1 MKSIIQDEKKCF
13 ITGRTYWLE
22 EHHIFFGRPKRKLS
36 EKYGLKVYLSREF
49 HRGTKGIHSGNRE
62 LDLKLKRIAQQ
73 KFEEV
78 YTFNDLP
85 YKAIATLKQGDM
97 RSAFINMFGE
107 NYL

>member
-22 EHHIFFGRPKRKLS
+22 EHHIFFGRAYRKLS
-36 EKYGLKVYLSREF
+36 EKYGLKVWLTREL
-49 HRGTKGIHSGNRE
+49 HRGSSGVHFNRE
-62 LDLKLKRIAQQ
+62 LDLKLKRIAQE
-73 KFEEV
+73 KFEEA
-78 YTFNDLP
+78 YTFKDLP